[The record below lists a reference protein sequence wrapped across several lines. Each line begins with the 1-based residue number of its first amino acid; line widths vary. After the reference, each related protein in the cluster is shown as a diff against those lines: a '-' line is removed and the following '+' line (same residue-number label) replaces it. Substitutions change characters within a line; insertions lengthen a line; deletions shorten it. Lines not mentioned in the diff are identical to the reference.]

1 MPSDGHGDTGGD
13 GKTFIALWLG
23 ERQSEIG
30 GKTLVGVKEDREF
43 ESGSFAGLDIGLKVS
58 SGLASGGDIRLA
70 IGGRR
75 FMLDGLY

>member
-1 MPSDGHGDTGGD
+1 M
-13 GKTFIALWLG
+13 
-23 ERQSEIG
+23 
-30 GKTLVGVKEDREF
+30 LVGVKEDREF

-75 FMLDGLY
+75 SMLDGLY